1 MAEGN
6 ADRRP
11 SPAPVG
17 LSTAVTQF
25 AYALAPA
32 LLGTIRDLTGGYM
45 AVLLVCIGL
54 QLAETIVIL
63 AGNRF
68 AKLPAV

>member
-1 MAEGN
+1 
-6 ADRRP
+6 
-11 SPAPVG
+11 

-54 QLAETIVIL
+54 QLAGTIVIL